1 MDKKE
6 REFYSEYIKAYP
18 NTHIRDFSQ
27 YNESK
32 MKKEYTNCKPTR
44 CWRELLSKDNIYIT
58 LDIIKEKCNCSKKSV
73 CFEILRLLKDW
84 NQPEAD
90 TMLENL

>member
-44 CWRELLSKDNIYIT
+44 C
-58 LDIIKEKCNCSKKSV
+58 
-73 CFEILRLLKDW
+73 
-84 NQPEAD
+84 
-90 TMLENL
+90 